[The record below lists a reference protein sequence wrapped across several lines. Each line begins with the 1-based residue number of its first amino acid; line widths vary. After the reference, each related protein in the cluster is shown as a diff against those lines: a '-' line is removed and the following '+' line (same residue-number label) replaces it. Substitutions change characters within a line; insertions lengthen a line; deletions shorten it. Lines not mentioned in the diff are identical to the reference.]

1 MNLKSHQI
9 GKVIKPKGIKGE
21 VLIKLFTDF
30 PKNLKR
36 NTVLYL
42 QEDLFEKNR
51 LLIEKIV
58 CDGGIATI
66 KFYEVNTREK
76 AQELKGF
83 SLFIPSCKSPK
94 LPANS
99 YWIYQIIGLD
109 VYDENDRHLGK
120 IEEIMRTKVNDIY
133 IVRKEGDT
141 CKKKEYL
148 IPAIKDIVKKI
159 DLNSKKMVIK
169 MMAGMEDI

>member
-1 MNLKSHQI
+1 
-9 GKVIKPKGIKGE
+9 
-21 VLIKLFTDF
+21 
-30 PKNLKR
+30 
-36 NTVLYL
+36 
-42 QEDLFEKNR
+42 
-51 LLIEKIV
+51 
-58 CDGGIATI
+58 
-66 KFYEVNTREK
+66 
-76 AQELKGF
+76 
-83 SLFIPSCKSPK
+83 KSPK